1 MLSQRM
7 KSGERKVA
15 LLTITEHI
23 EMELLSSE
31 EPCVVILTQEEEKE
45 HSFHQVSHQPPSET
59 KPQVTL

>member
-1 MLSQRM
+1 M

-31 EPCVVILTQEEEKE
+31 EPCVVTLTEAEEEEE
-45 HSFHQVSHQPPSET
+45 HSFHQVSLLQPSIAAP
-59 KPQVTL
+59 